1 MVTCCSVIA
10 KPPSASM
17 MVSNASLKTAAA
29 GIGSR
34 SEKGNAMTPRLE
46 QDDIHQLADRI
57 WESMFG
63 AGMERLD
70 SEPFSDDDRFL
81 TGCVQLTGAWEGA
94 SVVRCSYK
102 LASHLASPMFGVE
115 EMADEEVSDTVGE
128 LANLTAGA
136 VQALMPSPSE
146 LSPPSVVEGKDYRLV
161 LPRCSIMNQ
170 VHFKFCDEPFNIV
183 VF

>member
-1 MVTCCSVIA
+1 M
-10 KPPSASM
+10 
-17 MVSNASLKTAAA
+17 
-29 GIGSR
+29 R
-34 SEKGNAMTPRLE
+34 PRIE

-57 WESMFG
+57 WDSMFG
-63 AGMERLD
+63 EGLERLD
-70 SEPFSDDDRFL
+70 SEGHSEDPRFL

-94 SVVRCSYK
+94 AVVRCSYK
-102 LASHLASPMFGVE
+102 LAAHLASTMFGVE
-115 EMADEEVSDTVGE
+115 ELADEEVSDTVGE

-183 VF
+183 VFEAQQDNQSSFAPQS